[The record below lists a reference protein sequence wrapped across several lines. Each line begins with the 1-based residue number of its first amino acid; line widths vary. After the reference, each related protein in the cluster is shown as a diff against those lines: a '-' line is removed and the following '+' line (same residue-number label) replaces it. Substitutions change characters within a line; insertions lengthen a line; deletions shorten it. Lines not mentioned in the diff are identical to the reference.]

1 MALTVFQRRLFLLGL
16 LVLFYL
22 TFTLEAARSWAK
34 NSERNYDD
42 LILNSQGRQKSR
54 SGRRYAA
61 LRESRRHGNIERS
74 EKPNIILVLTDD
86 QDELLGMYIL
96 LLNT

>member
-1 MALTVFQRRLFLLGL
+1 M
-16 LVLFYL
+16 
-22 TFTLEAARSWAK
+22 
-34 NSERNYDD
+34 
-42 LILNSQGRQKSR
+42 NSQGRQKSR

-86 QDELLGMYIL
+86 QDELLGMYSL